1 MKSANRGFTFIVSGV
16 IVATLYLTACTPVQ
30 APVSTSDQAITGV
43 AVVDVEKGIV
53 LPDQTV
59 IIADG
64 LIQAVGPRA
73 GLAAPK
79 RAQRD

>member
-1 MKSANRGFTFIVSGV
+1 M
-16 IVATLYLTACTPVQ
+16 ATLYLTACTPAQ
-30 APVSTSDQAITGV
+30 APASNSDQAITGV

-73 GLAAPK
+73 GFAAP
-79 RAQRD
+79 